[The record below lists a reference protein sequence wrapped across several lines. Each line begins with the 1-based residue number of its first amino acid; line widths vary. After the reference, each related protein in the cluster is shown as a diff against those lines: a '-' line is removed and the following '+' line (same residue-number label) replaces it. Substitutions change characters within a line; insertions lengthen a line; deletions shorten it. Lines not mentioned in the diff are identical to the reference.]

1 MIVEAAAP
9 GFDVSLGEAAFWV
22 AALRIV
28 VINILLSG
36 DNAVVIA
43 LACRNLP
50 HRQRIW
56 GMAIGAGVAVVLLI
70 VFTGVV
76 ARLMELPYLEAAGG
90 IALFCIAVKLLLP
103 EDPDE
108 TEVQAEAHL
117 WRAVR
122 IVVVADVIMSL
133 DNIIA
138 VATAAQGNLI
148 LLVMGLAVSIPI
160 IIAGA
165 ALIMALLDRLPILVW
180 IGAALLGWVAGE
192 AIVGDKAIG
201 PALAAAFGEG
211 FARHL
216 QWAVS
221 AAGAVL
227 VLVVG
232 GLWRRALGKK
242 HATAIDRHGQSG

>member
-1 MIVEAAAP
+1 MDAIAP
-9 GFDVSLGEAAFWV
+9 GLDASLGEAAFWV
-22 AALRIV
+22 AALRIM
-28 VINILLSG
+28 VINVLLSG

-90 IALFCIAVKLLLP
+90 LALLFIAVKLLQA
-103 EDPDE
+103 ENPDE

-122 IVVVADVIMSL
+122 MVVVADIIMSL

-138 VATAAQGNLI
+138 VATAAQGNLV
-148 LLVMGLAVSIPI
+148 LLIIGLTVSIPVV
-160 IIAGA
+160 IAGA
-165 ALIMALLDRLPILVW
+165 ALIMILLDRFPILVW
-180 IGAALLGWVAGE
+180 IGAALLGSVAGE
-192 AIVGDKAIG
+192 AIVTDKAVA
-201 PALAAAFGEG
+201 PALSGAFAPSLVRDIEWAANGG
-211 FARHL
+211 
-216 QWAVS
+216 
-221 AAGAVL
+221 GAVL

-232 GLWRRALGKK
+232 ALWRRHLAKARPRGRSERRG
-242 HATAIDRHGQSG
+242 T

>member
-1 MIVEAAAP
+1 MIVAATAP
-9 GFDVSLGEAAFWV
+9 GFDASLTEAAFWV

-50 HRQRIW
+50 HRQRVW
-56 GMAIGAGVAVVLLI
+56 GMVIGASVAVVLLI

-90 IALFCIAVKLLLP
+90 VALLYIAVKLLLP
-103 EDPDE
+103 EEPDD

-122 IVVVADVIMSL
+122 IVVVADIIMSL

-148 LLVMGLAVSIPI
+148 LLIIGLAVSIPM

-192 AIVGDKAIG
+192 AIVSDKAVG
-201 PALAAAFGEG
+201 PALSDAFGE
-211 FARHL
+211 AAAQDL
-216 QWAVS
+216 QWMVC
-221 AAGAVL
+221 AAGAVA
-227 VLVVG
+227 VVVAG
-232 GLWRRALGKK
+232 GLWRRALARK
-242 HATAIDRHGQSG
+242 HAAAAEKGT